1 MSSIPVEALI
11 FLPRLLFC
19 SSPPNIIAF
28 LELIVLKKF
37 GWEGRFEREAHR
49 NQFAYCFVSFIILFP
64 GPLQSNSRSHATCYD
79 TLERKCRKA
88 GLWIHGSLSKVSSH
102 KNTVTFW
109 WSLSIICY
117 FVQLMESKKKEQKG
131 DITGMNRI
139 ETKDAWRWRKFIRM
153 TNYVRT
159 WRTTY
164 AATLWMNTN
173 SIACVLCRLSFYSSA
188 ESFLYLSYYNCIRPN
203 RLDGFTKFKS
213 TNQFPSLIQVL

>member
-1 MSSIPVEALI
+1 MTCNLFTTCIFFCPSLLCDSLKKPLNCAPLPTCGFAAQLVRELNQYLEGMGSIPFEALI

-88 GLWIHGSLSKVSSH
+88 GL
-102 KNTVTFW
+102 
-109 WSLSIICY
+109 
-117 FVQLMESKKKEQKG
+117 
-131 DITGMNRI
+131 
-139 ETKDAWRWRKFIRM
+139 
-153 TNYVRT
+153 
-159 WRTTY
+159 
-164 AATLWMNTN
+164 
-173 SIACVLCRLSFYSSA
+173 
-188 ESFLYLSYYNCIRPN
+188 
-203 RLDGFTKFKS
+203 
-213 TNQFPSLIQVL
+213 